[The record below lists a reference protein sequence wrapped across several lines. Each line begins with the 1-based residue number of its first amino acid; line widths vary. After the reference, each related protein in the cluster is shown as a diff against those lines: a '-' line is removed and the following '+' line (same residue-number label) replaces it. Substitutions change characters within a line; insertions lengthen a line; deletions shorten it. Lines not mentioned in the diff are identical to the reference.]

1 MIERKKDFFKRLLL
15 MAGITVLAFMLL
27 GADYPEH
34 DARPDHTGEIAS
46 GICEEISRS
55 SKDSYHAAAAE
66 NPLWFLQCVA
76 P

>member
-34 DARPDHTGEIAS
+34 DARPDCTGEIAS

>member
-1 MIERKKDFFKRLLL
+1 MSERKRDIFKRFLL
-15 MAGITVLAFMLL
+15 MSGIAALSFMLL

-34 DARPDHTGEIAS
+34 DARPDCTGEIAS